1 MYKVLSDGTE
11 LRMIEEHGVFDYDLN
26 QFVYITEENYQA
38 YLGHRFPIVGTD
50 GISELVVLEDV
61 RFTVE
66 HTGSYAISSDGT
78 FNAITEG
85 LVSVVPPVKMFNCF
99 EMDPTCRMKYD
110 RAQWEKDI
118 QTYGLYDYE
127 QFAAYITE
135 AQFVMYGYAYFKIA
149 VGKGILTFDDV
160 LAMIELHKP
169 YMFDRIYDGD

>member
-1 MYKVLSDGTE
+1 
-11 LRMIEEHGVFDYDLN
+11 
-26 QFVYITEENYQA
+26 
-38 YLGHRFPIVGTD
+38 
-50 GISELVVLEDV
+50 
-61 RFTVE
+61 
-66 HTGSYAISSDGT
+66 
-78 FNAITEG
+78 
-85 LVSVVPPVKMFNCF
+85 
-99 EMDPTCRMKYD
+99 MKYD